1 MVKKIFLFFL
11 AILPLAISA
20 QSVQVKKEK
29 ARVDGE
35 NSSGYQVALMAPEE
49 EVKNSLSKYLKALGK
64 TKISGDYITMAEPV
78 IGGKKYTTSLY
89 ATTKQNGN
97 ATTAWFGVPSG
108 TGEESSL
115 DGDLQNMVHDF
126 GVTFHREKIQMQV
139 DESLRALQTVEKQ
152 QIRLVNQH
160 KDLISKIESNKREKV
175 HLEKLLV
182 ENKLELEDLTKKLEA
197 NAKAQDSVAIA
208 NVQIK
213 KVVEMHKE
221 KQQKVE

>member
-64 TKISGDYITMAEPV
+64 TKIS
-78 IGGKKYTTSLY
+78 GGKKYTTSLY